1 MQAMILAAGAG
12 TRLRPLTDRKPKAL
26 VQVGDRPLLAWVV
39 HRLAETGVNRI
50 IVNTHY
56 YEDQIRAF
64 LDANVP
70 AGVEIAVSPEPG
82 GPYDTGGG
90 LFHAA
95 HLFSEDRPFLL
106 HNVDVLSRIP
116 LEGLL
121 ASHLKARERSGQR
134 LVATLAVRARDANRQ
149 LLFDDLGLMGWENKG
164 SDRAAHGLHHVRDPV
179 GELTRWS
186 FTGIHVVEPSVFGL
200 SDRTGTFSIITLY
213 LELAAQG
220 YVIAPSDVSGHDWI
234 DVGTPERLAEANR
247 VSRGFT
253 RKKADKRG

>member
-1 MQAMILAAGAG
+1 MEAMILAAGAG
-12 TRLRPLTDRKPKAL
+12 TRLSPLTDRKPKAL
-26 VQVGDRPLLAWVV
+26 VEVGDRPLLAWVM
-39 HRLAETGVNRI
+39 HRLVETGVNRI
-50 IVNTHY
+50 IVNTHN

-70 AGVEIAVSPEPG
+70 AGVEIAVSPEPD

-95 HLFSEDRPFLL
+95 HLFGEDRPFLL

-121 ASHLKARERSGQR
+121 AAHLQARERSGER
-134 LVATLAVRARDANRQ
+134 LVATLAVQARDANRQ

-164 SDRAAHGLHHVRDPV
+164 SDRAARGSHHARDPV

-200 SDRTGTFSIITLY
+200 SDQTGAFSIVTLY
-213 LELAAQG
+213 LELAALG

-234 DVGTPERLAEANR
+234 DVGTPERLAEANL
-247 VSRGFT
+247 VIG
-253 RKKADKRG
+253 G

>member
-1 MQAMILAAGAG
+1 MEAMILAAGAG
-12 TRLRPLTDRKPKAL
+12 TRLSPLTDRKPKAL
-26 VQVGDRPLLAWVV
+26 VEVCDRPLLAWAM
-39 HRLAETGVNRI
+39 HRLVEAGVNRI
-50 IVNTHY
+50 IVNTHH

-70 AGVEIAVSPEPG
+70 AGVEIAVSAEPD

-95 HLFSEDRPFLL
+95 HLFGEDRPFLL

-121 ASHLKARERSGQR
+121 AAHLKARERSGER
-134 LVATLAVRARDANRQ
+134 LVATLAVQARDANRQ

-164 SDRAAHGLHHVRDPV
+164 SDRAARGSHHVRDPV

-200 SDRTGTFSIITLY
+200 SDRAGTFSIVTLY
-213 LELAAQG
+213 LELAALG
-220 YVIAPSDVSGHDWI
+220 YVIAPGDVSGHDWI

-247 VSRGFT
+247 VIG
-253 RKKADKRG
+253 G